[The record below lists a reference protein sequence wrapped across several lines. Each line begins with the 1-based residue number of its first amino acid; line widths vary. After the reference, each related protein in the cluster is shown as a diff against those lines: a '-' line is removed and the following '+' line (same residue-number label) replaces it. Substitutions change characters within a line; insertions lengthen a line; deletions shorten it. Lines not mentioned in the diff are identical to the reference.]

1 MRLTVNKTNIR
12 QFVDDMLTKVL
23 HQQGESNSRRALT
36 NSDLNICSTIIQV
49 CVQSEY
55 KYLMSGYNNDERLS
69 WFVKD
74 VLFPL
79 AHLLQITSSL
89 PMNLHKKIVQLQ
101 NELARCLVDLSM
113 RLESN
118 MATKKIITSLCSMS
132 LLDNPQRFMNVPPNQ
147 RSS

>member
-23 HQQGESNSRRALT
+23 HQQGEPNSRRALT

-79 AHLLQITSSL
+79 AHLL
-89 PMNLHKKIVQLQ
+89 
-101 NELARCLVDLSM
+101 
-113 RLESN
+113 
-118 MATKKIITSLCSMS
+118 
-132 LLDNPQRFMNVPPNQ
+132 
-147 RSS
+147 